1 MQKQSSS
8 QARQHIEKHKAIL
21 DERRHELETR
31 LRAIEGDFEQPRNP
45 DDDRATERNNDE
57 VLEELGEAGQI
68 ELLAVQ
74 AALDRIQA
82 GTFGACVKCGKLIG
96 ETRLKAVPHTPFCQ
110 SCASASAR
118 KSESIFGKHDA

>member
-8 QARQHIEKHKAIL
+8 QPRQHIEKHKAIL

-31 LRAIEGDFEQPRNP
+31 LRAIEHDFEQPRNP
-45 DDDRATERNNDE
+45 DDDDRATERNNDE
-57 VLEELGEAGQI
+57 VLEELGETGQK

-82 GTFGACVKCGKLIG
+82 GSFGTCVKCGKPIA
-96 ETRLKAVPHTPFCQ
+96 ERRLDAVPHTPFCQ
-110 SCASASAR
+110 SCASASA
-118 KSESIFGKHDA
+118 